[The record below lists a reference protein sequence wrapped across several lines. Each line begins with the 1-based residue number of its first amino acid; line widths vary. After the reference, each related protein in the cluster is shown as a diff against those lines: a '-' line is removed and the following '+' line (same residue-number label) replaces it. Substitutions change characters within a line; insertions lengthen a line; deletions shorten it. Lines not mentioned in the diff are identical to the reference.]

1 MERIKAVHDMRLTSS
16 KAATKAMAD
25 IPTLFT
31 EIRQPNSDYL
41 LIPSTSSER
50 RKYVPIGFIDKD
62 VICGNAN
69 LMIPN
74 ATLYHLGILISNVH
88 NAWMRTVCG
97 RLKSDYRYS
106 AKIVYNN
113 FPWPTV
119 NDEQRERIEHT
130 AQAILDARALYPDS
144 SLADLYDEAT
154 MPSELRR
161 AHQDNDRAVMQ
172 AYGFPVSRDFTE
184 SDCVARL
191 LKLYQQLTAK

>member
-1 MERIKAVHDMRLTSS
+1 MRLASTDAS
-16 KAATKAMAD
+16 TRRNAD
-25 IPTLFT
+25 TPHLFRET
-31 EIRQPNSDYL
+31 NNPDTYII
-41 LIPSTSSER
+41 IPSTSSEK
-50 RKYVPIGFIDKD
+50 RKYVPIGFLDKET
-62 VICGNAN
+62 ISTNAN
-69 LMIPN
+69 LIIPD
-74 ATLYHLGILISNVH
+74 ATLFQYGILTSNVH
-88 NAWMRTVCG
+88 MGWMRAVSG

-106 AKIVYNN
+106 KDIVYNN

-191 LKLYQQLTAK
+191 LEMYQQLTAK